1 MDKQLLLDTLREEYK
16 RVRDTQY
23 FPHSYD
29 IVEGYLQ
36 NGMGDHFDIWK
47 KDPEKW
53 KPENI
58 KLIFEQ
64 LAVHYGSIGLRG
76 GEARDYH
83 IVQQWLETRI
93 DDLEQELGLPRTQ
106 TTVEQNRELIRD
118 QQNGD

>member
-23 FPHSYD
+23 FPHPDD

-36 NGMGDHFDIWK
+36 NGMGDNVDSWK

-93 DDLEQELGLPRTQ
+93 DDLEEELGLPRTQ